1 LISGAGEVIGRGV
14 RVTRRAA
21 PSRSIPDQVVV
32 AGPAVRGRQDVGR
45 LAVEEFGESEI
56 AVGADR
62 DLIGPASGC
71 DASEG
76 LGDGAG
82 GGEPAEP
89 AELGPNPHPGSDN
102 RIILMKDILLSE

>member
-1 LISGAGEVIGRGV
+1 LISEAGDVIGRGV

-21 PSRSIPDQVVV
+21 PSGSIPDQVVV

-45 LAVEEFGESEI
+45 LAVEGFGELEI

-62 DLIGPASGC
+62 ALIGPASGC
-71 DASEG
+71 HASEG

-82 GGEPAEP
+82 GGEPTEP
-89 AELGPNPHPGSDN
+89 AEFGLNPHPGSDD
-102 RIILMKDILLSE
+102 RIILIKDILLSE